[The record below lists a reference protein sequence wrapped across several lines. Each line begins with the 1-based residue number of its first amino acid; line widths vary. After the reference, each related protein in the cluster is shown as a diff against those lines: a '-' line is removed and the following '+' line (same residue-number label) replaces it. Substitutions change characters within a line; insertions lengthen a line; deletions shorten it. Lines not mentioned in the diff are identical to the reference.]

1 MTTEQFKAI
10 ATAKMETLSTNDLI
24 VEVKKLANDFSNAAS
39 VVMDVALDILMER
52 LPESEFVNFCDSL

>member
-1 MTTEQFKAI
+1 MTLEQFTAT
-10 ATAKMETLSTNDLI
+10 ATAKIQTLPTNDLM

-39 VVMDVALDILMER
+39 IVMDVALDILMKR